1 MNSQLDSVPVGT
13 WVRCSVTRTI
23 VGNNGDNRDYIT
35 VYPGTDGQP
44 TTIDIWGD
52 QVEVGTFPTSYIPTS
67 GSSATRTQDNASIT
81 GASFNNFYNQTE
93 GTIVSR
99 FKGGRRFIAPSTTD
113 NWSRVVGY
121 GPGNRALL
129 SSGNYAGN
137 NNIHIYNGT
146 QTHNIFLGPDHING
160 FTTAAVGFGSNS
172 ATLADAGYVADT
184 DAGGWTTPTV
194 DQFVLGNDGSGQ
206 YPLNGY
212 IDKIHY
218 YHPQRLTNDQ
228 LQNLTK

>member
-218 YHPQRLTNDQ
+218 YPQRLTNDQ